1 MPAKLYLCGMSLD
14 NITSVTDIADAI
26 RALSEKTS
34 ALESEL
40 SACKGVISRLNRNNT
55 HLVVENKSLKAEVT
69 RLKAEIEKLGGSKV
83 EKDSTNSS
91 VPPTQQSI
99 AGQAA
104 LRTRSL
110 REPSGRPSGGQFGH
124 KGHELAK
131 TDTPARKEEHRV
143 KICPHCGAV
152 IPEDAEQVCTMT
164 TQVID
169 ISGILVEPEVTE
181 HRRYTVVCPHCHKK
195 ANAKLPGGNSK
206 KTSYGPK
213 LQALVIYLSVVQSV
227 TFDRIAETMRDVFC
241 VKSFSEGTVKNIL
254 ERNAKKALPV
264 YTALLEYISKEEAA
278 GMDETGV
285 YINKLL
291 CWFWCLQCEKYCYV
305 FADRSRGIKALE
317 EHGIL
322 PYLKRLILYTDR
334 HSTYFTLEVS
344 GHQVCLAHLLRN
356 LQYLCDIN
364 KEQQWAGHVQELLRD
379 AIHTWNESKCGVP
392 GTEVRKSFEKRMDR
406 LLDEDVG
413 HYGKEFQTLQNG
425 IILCKDYLFTFLDH
439 EGVPHHNNSSEGT
452 IRILKV
458 KTKVSGG
465 FRTQAGANQYACF
478 HSIVETAKR
487 NGVSKFGT
495 LYQLMIE
502 DNPDSSFIDTIT
514 S

>member
-1 MPAKLYLCGMSLD
+1 
-14 NITSVTDIADAI
+14 
-26 RALSEKTS
+26 
-34 ALESEL
+34 
-40 SACKGVISRLNRNNT
+40 
-55 HLVVENKSLKAEVT
+55 
-69 RLKAEIEKLGGSKV
+69 
-83 EKDSTNSS
+83 
-91 VPPTQQSI
+91 
-99 AGQAA
+99 
-104 LRTRSL
+104 
-110 REPSGRPSGGQFGH
+110 
-124 KGHELAK
+124 
-131 TDTPARKEEHRV
+131 
-143 KICPHCGAV
+143 
-152 IPEDAEQVCTMT
+152 MT

-169 ISGILVEPEVTE
+169 IAGILAEPEVTE
-181 HRRYTVVCPHCHKK
+181 HLRYTAICPHCHKK
-195 ANAKLPGGNSK
+195 AHAKLPSGSGK
-206 KTSYGPK
+206 KTAYGPK

-254 ERNAKKALPV
+254 ERNAKKLLPV
-264 YTALLEYISKEEAA
+264 YTALLEHIGKEEAA

-364 KEQQWAGHVQELLRD
+364 KQQQWAGQVQKLLRD
-379 AIHTWNESKCGVP
+379 AIHTWNESKGGVP
-392 GTEVRKSFEKRMDR
+392 GTQVRKSFEERMDR

-439 EGVPHHNNSSEGT
+439 EGVPHHNNSSEGA

-465 FRTQAGANQYACF
+465 FRTQSGADQYACF

-487 NGVSKFGT
+487 NGKSKFGT
-495 LYQLMIE
+495 LYQLIIE
-502 DNPDSSFIDTIT
+502 DNPDSSFIERIT

>member
-1 MPAKLYLCGMSLD
+1 M
-14 NITSVTDIADAI
+14 
-26 RALSEKTS
+26 
-34 ALESEL
+34 
-40 SACKGVISRLNRNNT
+40 
-55 HLVVENKSLKAEVT
+55 
-69 RLKAEIEKLGGSKV
+69 
-83 EKDSTNSS
+83 
-91 VPPTQQSI
+91 
-99 AGQAA
+99 
-104 LRTRSL
+104 
-110 REPSGRPSGGQFGH
+110 
-124 KGHELAK
+124 
-131 TDTPARKEEHRV
+131 

-169 ISGILVEPEVTE
+169 IAGILVEPEVTE

-254 ERNAKKALPV
+254 ERNARKALPV

-322 PYLKRLILYTDR
+322 PYLKRLILQGIGGTW
-334 HSTYFTLEVS
+334 HTAVPEEAHTLYRPS
-344 GHQVCLAHLLRN
+344 QHLLH
-356 LQYLCDIN
+356 
-364 KEQQWAGHVQELLRD
+364 AGGQR
-379 AIHTWNESKCGVP
+379 P
-392 GTEVRKSFEKRMDR
+392 
-406 LLDEDVG
+406 
-413 HYGKEFQTLQNG
+413 
-425 IILCKDYLFTFLDH
+425 
-439 EGVPHHNNSSEGT
+439 
-452 IRILKV
+452 
-458 KTKVSGG
+458 SGLPCPS
-465 FRTQAGANQYACF
+465 A
-478 HSIVETAKR
+478 
-487 NGVSKFGT
+487 
-495 LYQLMIE
+495 
-502 DNPDSSFIDTIT
+502 
-514 S
+514 